1 MKTETNKNK
10 FFYHLR
16 VVISAIVAILA
27 VLAFSGYFYELKI
40 FDGQIAALAQR
51 LLIDWSWMAVVLLI
65 GIIAVTLFAGRFYC
79 SVICPLGILQEFMMW
94 IFRRKKA
101 TMKNRPCKYWLAI
114 VLWGLLVGGTVALL
128 RFFEPYT
135 IFGSALSGSVWGV
148 SIVALI
154 MVLVWFKGRYFC
166 ANICPVGA
174 ALGCLSKHSLKQINI
189 NDDTCV
195 ACGLCAANCPSGS
208 IDVKNKKVDN
218 ETCVKCLKCLT
229 VCKQNSM
236 FLGSKA
242 KEQVPFSLSRR
253 KFITASAM
261 VAVFAAAI
269 KSGGLL
275 AKSLA
280 ERVKNVIL
288 PAGAGNP
295 QDFANRCLNCNLCVQ
310 NCPMKI
316 IKKADDTYPA
326 IHIDYKSG
334 FCDYECHKCSQVC
347 PSGAIKKISLSEKQN
362 TKIAQAVIYDEVC
375 VKCGS
380 CVMKCPKQAI
390 TKVDGDFPKVNFDEC
405 IGCGV
410 CKQACP
416 VKAIAIEPVEKQKL
430 L

>member
-1 MKTETNKNK
+1 MKTKSNKNRY
-10 FFYHLR
+10 FYWLR
-16 VVISAIVAILA
+16 VTLSVFVAVLA
-27 VLAFSGYFYELKI
+27 VLAFGGYFYELKI
-40 FDGQIAALAQR
+40 FDGQFAALVQR
-51 LLIDWSWMAVVLLI
+51 LLVDWSWVAIALLSSVVV
-65 GIIAVTLFAGRFYC
+65 VTLLAGRFYC
-79 SVICPLGILQEFMMW
+79 SVVCPLGILQEFLMS

-114 VLWGLLVGGTVALL
+114 VLWGLLVGGTVVLL
-128 RFFEPYT
+128 RLFEPYT
-135 IFGSALSGSVWGV
+135 IFGSALSGSIFGLIV
-148 SIVALI
+148 VALI

-166 ANICPVGA
+166 ANICPVGT

-208 IDVKNKKVDN
+208 IDIKNKKVDN

-229 VCKQNSM
+229 ICKQNSIY
-236 FLGSKA
+236 LGSKA
-242 KEQVPFSLSRR
+242 KKQVPFSLSRR
-253 KFITASAM
+253 NFITASAM
-261 VAVFAAAI
+261 VAVFAAAV
-269 KSGGLL
+269 KSGGIL
-275 AKSLA
+275 AKNFA
-280 ERVKNVIL
+280 ERVKKVIL

-295 QDFANRCLNCNLCVQ
+295 QDFTNRCLNCNLCVQ

-316 IKKADDTYPA
+316 IKKADDIYSA
-326 IHIDYKSG
+326 VHIDYKNG

-375 VKCGS
+375 VKCGL

-390 TKVDGDFPKVNFDEC
+390 TKADGDFPKVNFDEC

-416 VKAIAIEPVEKQKL
+416 VKAIAIEPVEEQKL